1 MKKRVLILAA
11 AGMLVFSACGNKKA
25 DTESSTS
32 ATEASSSGN
41 EESAAGED
49 GAAESGADG
58 AEASNGAEAE
68 ASGEGAE
75 AGGSSSD
82 TDIFEDEGYF
92 DGTVVGMSGK
102 QVTVTSD
109 DGKTYSFDT
118 EGAEMDPDYEV
129 LPGAYIEVSY
139 DGAKQEGGVTKAT
152 MVSVLMSLEQ
162 QAMEKG
168 QDPALQ
174 GTVKEI
180 GDGTLTVTDP
190 NGTDHS
196 FDSRIAQIVSQ
207 SGLAAGTQVMVTY
220 VGSID
225 EEAQEDSE
233 DGEGSGV
240 PVAIRVVTPDSV
252 GVQTENKMS
261 GTVAYVEGGHM
272 MLDTAAIPFEFTGD
286 ESVFAGLAEG
296 DHVTVTY
303 TGSVGNKTVQATAVT
318 KN

>member
-1 MKKRVLILAA
+1 MLA
-11 AGMLVFSACGNKKA
+11 LSACGSKKA
-25 DTESSTS
+25 DTETS
-32 ATEASSSGN
+32 ASAVEEGASGD
-41 EESAAGED
+41 AADGEN
-49 GAAESGADG
+49 GSAESGADG
-58 AEASNGAEAE
+58 SQAADGTGAAGAD
-68 ASGEGAE
+68 ASGEAA
-75 AGGSSSD
+75 AGGNSAD
-82 TDIFEDEGYF
+82 TELFEDEGYF

-109 DGKTYSFDT
+109 DGKTYSFDIAD
-118 EGAEMDPDYEV
+118 AEQDPDYEV

-162 QAMEKG
+162 QASEKG

-174 GTVKEI
+174 GSVKEV

-196 FDSRIAQIVSQ
+196 FDSRIAQIVSG
-207 SGLAAGTQVMVTY
+207 SGLSAGTQVMVTY

-233 DGEGSGV
+233 EGEGSGV
-240 PVAIRVVTPDSV
+240 PVAIKVVTPDAV
-252 GVQTENKMS
+252 GAQTENKMS
-261 GTVAYVEGGHM
+261 GTVAYVDGGHM

-286 ESVFAGLAEG
+286 EAIFAGLAEG
-296 DHVTVTY
+296 ESVTVTY

>member
-1 MKKRVLILAA
+1 MIKRQMLLLAA
-11 AGMLVFSACGNKKA
+11 AGMLVLSACGNKKVETETTA
-25 DTESSTS
+25 ESSAEETTETS
-32 ATEASSSGN
+32 EEAGSGD
-41 EESAAGED
+41 ETAAS
-49 GAAESGADG
+49 AESGAD
-58 AEASNGAEAE
+58 AETADANSV
-68 ASGEGAE
+68 
-75 AGGSSSD
+75 D
-82 TDIFEDEGYF
+82 TDLFEDEGYF
-92 DGTVVGMSGK
+92 DGTVTGMSGT

-109 DGKTYSFDT
+109 DGKTYSFDIAD
-118 EGAEMDPDYEV
+118 AEQDPDYEV

-152 MVSVLMSLEQ
+152 MVAVLMSLEQ
-162 QAMEKG
+162 QAQEKG

-174 GTVKEI
+174 GSIKEV

-190 NGTDHS
+190 NGVDHS
-196 FDSRIAQIVSQ
+196 FDSRIAQIVSK
-207 SGLAAGTQVMVTY
+207 SGLSAGAQVMVTY

-240 PVAIRVVTPDSV
+240 PVAIKVVTPDSV

-261 GTVAYVEGGHM
+261 GTVSYVDGGHM
-272 MLDTAAIPFEFTGD
+272 MIDTAAIPFEFTGD
-286 ESVFAGLAEG
+286 ESLFAGLAEG
-296 DHVTVTY
+296 DSVTVTY